1 MLRIGCLLFCSLL
14 IGQMQQRKT
23 WDASTIESI
32 HLEFP
37 WASSITINTHDDP
50 RIEAQ
55 YQTEGEYQDLYLLKS
70 SVVGV
75 RFYLEEYQRPNWNNP
90 GDKLSAH
97 KVVANMISLTI
108 PKGLYLS
115 LCAKETQLN
124 CSRLKIL
131 NFEKLEQI
139 SHSEEHLV
147 VACVDSK
154 NYIIGTLCYAI
165 PTHICPT
172 VIKYAK
178 VLTVID
184 GTITGHWNIAARDH
198 ILN

>member
-14 IGQMQQRKT
+14 FGQMQQRKT

-115 LCAKETQLN
+115 LFAKETQLN
-124 CSRLKIL
+124 CSGEYE
-131 NFEKLEQI
+131 N
-139 SHSEEHLV
+139 
-147 VACVDSK
+147 
-154 NYIIGTLCYAI
+154 
-165 PTHICPT
+165 
-172 VIKYAK
+172 
-178 VLTVID
+178 LTVRLEHGAAVFD
-184 GTITGHWNIAARDH
+184 VKNPKGTIRSLSADLHFYGLASHLLPKNIKVNTTLGNIVVH
-198 ILN
+198 PN

>member
-14 IGQMQQRKT
+14 FGQMQQRKT

-75 RFYLEEYQRPNWNNP
+75 RFYLEEYERPNWNNP

-108 PKGLYLS
+108 PEGLYLS
-115 LCAKETQLN
+115 LFAKETQLN
-124 CSRLKIL
+124 CSGEYENLTVRL
-131 NFEKLEQI
+131 
-139 SHSEEHLV
+139 EHGA
-147 VACVDSK
+147 ACVKVGKKS
-154 NYIIGTLCYAI
+154 IVSCFTL
-165 PTHICPT
+165 
-172 VIKYAK
+172 
-178 VLTVID
+178 
-184 GTITGHWNIAARDH
+184 
-198 ILN
+198 